1 MSVIHRTVTK
11 SRRHEPNRTEPKRR
25 LFPWGGARIPERV
38 ALVSWSPVVR
48 TGHRPPSERPE
59 RFWTPCRSRRLRVSR
74 GKIWMQRA
82 SDSTNRRQKA
92 NSGQLRAPLAA
103 LKDTAE
109 GTDRTAERLHFTVVL
124 IPRVVTTEL
133 QLQILLEDLW
143 WGSGSATE
151 DWPHLNPRIFTV
163 FNDLNSTHTL
173 HYTTLH

>member
-59 RFWTPCRSRRLRVSR
+59 RFWTRWSRRLRVSR
-74 GKIWMQRA
+74 GMIWMQRA

-92 NSGQLRAPLAA
+92 NSDSGHRWQHSRHGWRHWPHRWAPLHRCAHPA
-103 LKDTAE
+103 RCDNGAPTPNSL
-109 GTDRTAERLHFTVVL
+109 GRSLVRF
-124 IPRVVTTEL
+124 
-133 QLQILLEDLW
+133 
-143 WGSGSATE
+143 GSATE